1 MLKTGETSLFNDICK
16 TNRNCLKHFANFK
29 SRRGKNVIQ
38 FCFHYLN
45 LLFFE
50 RNHEILYLFIY
61 LFIFN
66 LFHEFSISCIRR
78 EYNALDEIFLC
89 FFFILLRIKY
99 KNKTR
104 SKKNAQTQKN
114 HDVFF
119 FTHQQIFHVFST
131 ITHTSTNASK
141 KKTYS
146 IQSKCTI

>member
-104 SKKNAQTQKN
+104 SKKKRTTHRKITMSSFSRISKYFM
-114 HDVFF
+114 FF
-119 FTHQQIFHVFST
+119 QP
-131 ITHTSTNASK
+131 
-141 KKTYS
+141 
-146 IQSKCTI
+146 